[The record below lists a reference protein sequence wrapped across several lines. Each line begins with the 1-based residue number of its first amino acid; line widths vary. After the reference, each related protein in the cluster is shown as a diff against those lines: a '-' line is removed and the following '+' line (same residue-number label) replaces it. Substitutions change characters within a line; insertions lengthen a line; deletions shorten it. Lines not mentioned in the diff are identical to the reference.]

1 MKLLLLDYF
10 PAGSP
15 GGSDCHR
22 IILNLYLFWMIRR
35 KKTGLLWILIFSRAI
50 FLSGGVGSNTPGWR
64 GGIFTSS
71 YTPPHFA
78 IFLSHHI
85 SPTSYRRA
93 HWSGGPL
100 VSWFY
105 LPLLISQTLPL
116 YLLTLIPLSSNSF
129 SFPLATSPLSI
140 ARHTSD
146 VVPPPAPFSLNLLLT
161 RGLLENQSAQQ
172 FH

>member
-15 GGSDCHR
+15 GGSDCRR

-50 FLSGGVGSNTPGWR
+50 FLSRGASNTM
-64 GGIFTSS
+64 GGHFPLLLHS
-71 YTPPHFA
+71 PPA
-78 IFLSHHI
+78 ISLSHHI
-85 SPTSYRRA
+85 SPTSYRLS
-93 HWSGGPL
+93 HWSGSPL

-116 YLLTLIPLSSNSF
+116 YLLTLIPLSSNSPSPRLHSQSHATPQT
-129 SFPLATSPLSI
+129 SFLFPCRST
-140 ARHTSD
+140 
-146 VVPPPAPFSLNLLLT
+146 
-161 RGLLENQSAQQ
+161 
-172 FH
+172 